1 MLYGVLGMRKLR
13 RVHVSILCAH
23 YAKDPKAKRPPTV
36 RAKLRVRHLQSIPDF
51 MWSRSDLESSSE
63 DKGSVAGYKP
73 REDGTEGGKGFI
85 ETTKRGDIHD
95 R

>member
-1 MLYGVLGMRKLR
+1 
-13 RVHVSILCAH
+13 
-23 YAKDPKAKRPPTV
+23 
-36 RAKLRVRHLQSIPDF
+36 

-85 ETTKRGDIHD
+85 KATTKRTGKSGDEKFPIKNWASKGPFPSPPID
-95 R
+95 GQVVAKIRLQP